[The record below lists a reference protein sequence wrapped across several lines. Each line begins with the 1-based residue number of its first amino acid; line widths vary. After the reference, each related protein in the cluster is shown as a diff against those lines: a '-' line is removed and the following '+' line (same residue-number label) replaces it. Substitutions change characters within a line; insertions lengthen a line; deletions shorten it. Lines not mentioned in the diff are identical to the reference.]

1 MDKVVRFKK
10 LSKNATT
17 SLRGSPYSA
26 SLDLF
31 SSAERKI
38 IESCDRA
45 RIKTDIAVK
54 LPPKIS
60 YSGIIWYEIV
70 LLNQDLGYCIRRYL

>member
-10 LSKNATT
+10 LSENATT
-17 SLRGSPYSA
+17 PLRGFPYSA

-38 IESCDRA
+38 IGSCDRA

-54 LPPKIS
+54 LPPGTCKRIAS
-60 YSGIIWYEIV
+60 RSG
-70 LLNQDLGYCIRRYL
+70 